1 MKTLLNSTGTK
12 QLLINNLEGTFSLN
26 NNVGDAWRTELKNLG
41 YPQLTRN
48 ISLSNASHCAFTQP
62 YAPLDD
68 LFTLTGFGQT
78 GILVDFIFTYLPIVS
93 ISTYTT
99 LAILFNEPSL
109 LIGILPGNSKF
120 NLDFYGKAL
129 PSSGGTNRIYNG
141 SISFTKTL
149 FKLFSWTPRITV
161 NITNKGYDAPS
172 IPSFDYFPGGAYNS
186 FITSSNSTN
195 NLFPILGTY
204 GINLTATPSF
214 NFIPTT
220 SALDIGNGSVTLSD
234 SDYLKKYTAAVTLI
248 APKTTPFVNYTT
260 SYSNNGNN
268 ELHISFNTKNGNWL
282 ATELDATQNNELIF
296 NCLNFCSNAQI
307 TGSSILCTTGTYTVT
322 NEATIVN
329 WSISEGNALVTF
341 STNGNQITINQVNP
355 NQSGYITL
363 NVSYSNDR
371 CGSATPAPKRIW
383 VGRPDVQDQNIYG
396 GYNNVPYNTTTTYT
410 VTTVPGATSYYW
422 TLSNLST
429 NCGCTTNSLGLTT
442 CPNGVVLPKF
452 APNNTLIITTTSPT
466 ATVNW
471 GNCIGTYSVDCV
483 AVNSCGTDGI
493 YYKNVNVY
501 NPNGGGP
508 DPCEGSLLVF
518 PNPVNANSGEPGN
531 ISIEV
536 IYPPIDPCD
545 DIPLGRI
552 TNNNDVKIYDFYGN
566 IVFSKRFDSD
576 KIEISNV
583 TLKKGHYILNVF
595 TSKGFYKKE
604 IIVVR

>member
-1 MKTLLNSTGTK
+1 MRL
-12 QLLINNLEGTFSLN
+12 F
-26 NNVGDAWRTELKNLG
+26 G
-41 YPQLTRN
+41 YPQQTRN
-48 ISLSNASHCAFTQP
+48 VSLSNASHCASGQGLTSNQELVTVAGNGGTSVLTSVLMYLFIN
-62 YAPLDD
+62 LD
-68 LFTLTGFGQT
+68 
-78 GILVDFIFTYLPIVS
+78 P
-93 ISTYTT
+93 
-99 LAILFNEPSL
+99 
-109 LIGILPGNSKF
+109 LIGIALNDVSTTLLGFLPGNSNLDLEFRANAFPASGTARIYKGRLTYEKKLLWLIKITRTIFDKSVPSLASDKFIDNYPGGVTPNALAIGESGTASNWFYNYAF
-120 NLDFYGKAL
+120 NL
-129 PSSGGTNRIYNG
+129 N
-141 SISFTKTL
+141 
-149 FKLFSWTPRITV
+149 V
-161 NITNKGYDAPS
+161 NLN
-172 IPSFDYFPGGAYNS
+172 FD
-186 FITSSNSTN
+186 
-195 NLFPILGTY
+195 
-204 GINLTATPSF
+204 
-214 NFIPTT
+214 FIPVT
-220 SALDIGNGSVTLSD
+220 SALDVGSGNTTLSNA
-234 SDYLKKYTAAVTLI
+234 DYFAKYTAANPPTGI
-248 APKTTPFVNYTT
+248 KAIPFINFTT
-260 SYSNNGNN
+260 SFNQNNTLNAA
-268 ELHISFNTKNGNWL
+268 HISFNRRNGDWL
-282 ATELDATQNNELIF
+282 ALELDAIPNNQPLF
-296 NCLNFCSNAQI
+296 DCLNFCSNAQI

-355 NQSGYITL
+355 IQSGYITL

-452 APNNTLIITTTSPT
+452 APNNTLTITTTSPT

-545 DIPLGRI
+545 DNPLGRV